1 MKDYQLKEDEVVLFK
16 GDIELQ
22 GVKGKTE
29 LIFTNHNF
37 VFINKQKKLLGEED
51 VEVEIYPVTDVKIY
65 EKKPQIKV
73 KELNVEIYFLRDE
86 KTCIF
91 SSEEDVNEFM
101 NEAQKLLTHKTIAE
115 KGAQK
120 VKDGIN
126 LVNETLNVDIVHS
139 TGNLINNVATKFVG
153 GFANKASDVAQ
164 GILKFGKGLFKK
176 KK

>member
-1 MKDYQLKEDEVVLFK
+1 MEIKNVTVIGAGLMGRQIAMQCALSGYDVIVYDAFESALEKAKAFQEDWIAKRVA
-16 GDIELQ
+16 
-22 GVKGKTE
+22 KGKM
-29 LIFTNHNF
+29 
-37 VFINKQKKLLGEED
+37 
-51 VEVEIYPVTDVKIY
+51 
-65 EKKPQIKV
+65 
-73 KELNVEIYFLRDE
+73 
-86 KTCIF
+86 
-91 SSEEDVNEFM
+91 SEEDVNEFM
-101 NEAQKLLTHKTIAE
+101 NESQKLLTHKTIAE

-164 GILKFGKGLFKK
+164 GILNLGKGLFKK